1 MKCNLNVMSSPFSKS
16 LKRQAAPGMLVKV
29 GIQNQN
35 NEQENHREC
44 LKYGTHTT
52 LPSCFPAV
60 PAYPQKTATY
70 APIQSHRWNREA
82 RVCHGLAYGRAI
94 EAPYFNG
101 LISRCP
107 LPLSALQER

>member
-1 MKCNLNVMSSPFSKS
+1 MLRLFTMLNRQRAAGIL
-16 LKRQAAPGMLVKV
+16 LKAVE
-29 GIQNQN
+29 
-35 NEQENHREC
+35 NEQEKTGAE
-44 LKYGTHTT
+44 LTKAQELYGTHTT

-60 PAYPQKTATY
+60 PAYPQKTAIY